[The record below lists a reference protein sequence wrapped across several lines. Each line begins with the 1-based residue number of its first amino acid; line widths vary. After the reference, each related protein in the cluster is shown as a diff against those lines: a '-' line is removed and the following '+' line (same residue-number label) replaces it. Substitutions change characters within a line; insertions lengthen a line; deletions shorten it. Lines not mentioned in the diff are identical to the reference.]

1 MRLQK
6 DMKTK
11 FDNSRAYY
19 NIDTR
24 IFSVEVI
31 QKCFYWFTGDYLVD
45 YEFQGDHYLQVTLS
59 PLVDNQIDQMT
70 LTARV
75 SQDLNDF
82 FLREKVAEQTRTIRE
97 LIVAKAF
104 ANFEE
109 EEDFSMESVS
119 DPLGFK
125 L

>member
-1 MRLQK
+1 
-6 DMKTK
+6 MKTR
-11 FDNSRAYY
+11 FDNSKAYFT
-19 NIDTR
+19 IDTK
-24 IFSVEVI
+24 IFPVEVI
-31 QKCFYWFTGDYLVD
+31 HKCFYWYTGDYVVD
-45 YEFQGDHYLQVTLS
+45 YDYQGERYLKVSLSHLSGEQV
-59 PLVDNQIDQMT
+59 DQVA

-82 FLREKVAEQTRTIRE
+82 FLREKVVQQTRTIRE

-109 EEDFSMESVS
+109 EEEFSMQSVS
-119 DPLGFK
+119 DPIGFK